1 MRLFSQFALLIG
13 AALCA
18 LGSASAGVPRYTMED
33 VVRLAQAQNPEIAIA
48 RKKIQAARGGEIV
61 AHAGKLPSVVSNGLY
76 RRRERAESSRL
87 RPEDYAASVRVQQN
101 LYSGGATS
109 NQIEIA
115 RLTLAKQ
122 EDELQAVT
130 DRVILDV
137 RLAFYELL
145 LNREKIHV
153 REQSVA
159 LLREELKSQRERLSA
174 GTIGPL
180 DANRAEVALA
190 NEEPELIQA
199 QTDLQNSYV
208 RLSDLCGIDRRS
220 SGEASFEAVGALQYE
235 PRRPDLDA
243 TLARAL
249 VERPEIKSAQK
260 DIAIEEKQL
269 EVDRSET
276 RPHVDLFSGYEVYSE
291 SDPLVGQQFNHGYVF
306 GVNASWALFDGYAT
320 RGKMQATRARRE
332 GAILA
337 LKAVKL
343 GIESEVRSAFLD
355 LQQADSVLQAQTKNV
370 QTAGEALGY
379 ARGNLAAGLGTQL
392 DVLQASADLT
402 RTRTT
407 RLSAIYI
414 HNAALARLQRASG
427 GGGESAA
434 TEDRSNKP
442 AGADPARNDQVYD
455 FVQPPSKLGGGR

>member
-1 MRLFSQFALLIG
+1 MRLSSPFALLAV
-13 AALCA
+13 AAVCA
-18 LGSASAGVPRYTMED
+18 LGNASEAGPRYTMED

-48 RKKIQAARGGEIV
+48 RKKIQAARGGEIE
-61 AHAGKLPSVVSNGLY
+61 ARSGNLPSVLSNGLY

-87 RPEDYAASVRVQQN
+87 RPDDYSASVRVVQN
-101 LYSGGATS
+101 LYTGGATT

-115 RLTLAKQ
+115 RLTITKQ
-122 EDELQAVT
+122 EDELQAVI
-130 DRVILDV
+130 DRVTMDV

-153 REQSVA
+153 REESVA

-174 GTIGPL
+174 GTIGSL

-199 QTDLQNSYV
+199 QTDLLNSYL

-220 SGEASFEAVGALQYE
+220 SGQASFEAVGTLQYE

-249 VERPEIKSAQK
+249 IERPEIRSAQK
-260 DIAIEEKQL
+260 DVAIEEKQL
-269 EVDRSET
+269 QVDRSET

-291 SDPLVGQQFNHGYVF
+291 SDPNVGQQFNHGYVF
-306 GVNASWALFDGYAT
+306 GLNASWALFDGFAT

-370 QTAGEALGY
+370 RTADEALAY
-379 ARGNLAAGLGTQL
+379 AQSNLVAGLGTQL
-392 DVLQASADLT
+392 DVLQAAADVT

-414 HNAALARLQRASG
+414 HNAALARLERASG
-427 GGGESAA
+427 GGAESAA
-434 TEDRSNKP
+434 AERRSNKP
-442 AGADPARNDQVYD
+442 AGSDSATTDQVYD
-455 FVQPPSKLGGGR
+455 LVQPPSKLGGGR